1 MTLTVAGHP
10 SLPAVETSSPSIY
23 DGWSAGKRLRRRAVA
38 AVYRLPDTGLFG
50 MVPLEQHILICG
62 FPAAGT
68 TLLQLMVENGLPQA
82 RRFGREV
89 GGWRAATYAWRN
101 HPVVVSK
108 VPHDLFR
115 LTALR
120 QFYAGRRAQLRVLLM
135 LRDPRDLLTARRPK
149 TGLGAGGCGR
159 HANECGADDYCLT
172 AVEWRRYWVAFSQG
186 RRGADAQVVRYEDL
200 VGDAAAEQARVE
212 RFVGRPM
219 AVPFA
224 DCMSV
229 DRPDFDATA
238 LRGRRPIEKSRV
250 ARWRDPA
257 HADRLRS
264 VLHELPELPS
274 ALVDLD
280 YESDDRWAR
289 PYAAG

>member
-1 MTLTVAGHP
+1 MTLTV
-10 SLPAVETSSPSIY
+10 PAINLLSDSRTAERTIF
-23 DGWSAGKRLRRRAVA
+23 DGGSAAKRLRRRFVS

-50 MVPLEQHILICG
+50 LTPLQQHVLICG

-68 TLLQLMVENGLPQA
+68 TLLQLMLENGLPAA

-101 HPVVVSK
+101 HAVVISK
-108 VPHDLFR
+108 VPHDVFR
-115 LTALR
+115 LPPLR
-120 QFYAGRRAQLRVLLM
+120 AFYAGREAQLRVLLM

-149 TGLGAGGCGR
+149 TGLGTGGCGR

-172 AVEWRRYWVAFSQG
+172 PAEWRRYWVAFRQACG
-186 RRGADAQVVRYEDL
+186 AADAQVVRYEDL
-200 VGDAAAEQARVE
+200 VADVAAEQARVE
-212 RFVGRPM
+212 RFLCRPM

-224 DCMSV
+224 DCMAV

-238 LRGRRPIEKSRV
+238 LRGPRPVDATRV

-257 HADRLRS
+257 HAARLAA
-264 VLHELPELPS
+264 VLHELPELPA
-274 ALVDLD
+274 ALVDLG
-280 YESDDRWAR
+280 YEVDHAWAE
-289 PYAAG
+289 PFATV